1 MTIKDFISLEIPV
14 FDKNDSLA
22 EFVRQ
27 LEKTGFDK
35 ALVTGYT
42 TNGSKRLCGVVTSRD
57 ILVKI
62 VSERLR
68 RSSLGRLRI
77 SGFMTEN
84 PYKASLNT
92 DIVSLVKTMSSRG
105 YGIIPIEDE
114 TLHGA
119 VIRKSLLKLLFNDPT
134 PVRSVMD
141 NHPLKARA
149 SDSLLDV
156 RQKILGTDKSFVI
169 VVNESG
175 EPQGYLTVKEVA
187 YAFATFIKNIP
198 ERFRKERINQLIVQD
213 YMIKNWLE
221 IKVDSSIGEAAKSI
235 YESNTKGAVV
245 IGGRGLEGVVT
256 ESELINYLAISLLS
270 GRQIG

>member
-1 MTIKDFISLEIPV
+1 MMIKDFISSEVPV
-14 FDKNDSLA
+14 LDKNDSLMA
-22 EFVRQ
+22 FVRY

-42 TNGSKRLCGVVTSRD
+42 PEGGKKLCGVVTSRD
-57 ILVKI
+57 VLVKI

-105 YGIIPIEDE
+105 YGIIPVEDD

-119 VIRKSLLKLLFNDPT
+119 IVRKSLLKLLFNDST
-134 PVRSVMD
+134 PVKNVMD
-141 NHPLKARA
+141 TRPLKARA

-156 RQKILGTDKSFVI
+156 RQKMLGTDKSLVI
-169 VVNESG
+169 VVSESG
-175 EPQGYLTVKEVA
+175 ELAGYLTVREVA
-187 YAFATFIKNIP
+187 YAFATFLKNIP
-198 ERFRKERINQLIVQD
+198 EKFRKERISQLIAQD
-213 YMIKNWLE
+213 YMIKVGLE
-221 IKVDSSIGEAAKSI
+221 VKVNSSIGEVAKSI

-245 IGGRGLEGVVT
+245 MGDKGLEGVVT
-256 ESELINYLAISLLS
+256 DTELINYLAISLLS

>member
-1 MTIKDFISLEIPV
+1 MMIKDFISSDIPV
-14 FDKNDSLA
+14 LDKNDSLM
-22 EFVRQ
+22 EFVRH
-27 LEKTGFDK
+27 LEKTGLDK
-35 ALVTGYT
+35 ALVTGYMPD
-42 TNGSKRLCGVVTSRD
+42 GRKRVCGVVTSRD
-57 ILVKI
+57 VLVKI

-92 DIVSLVKTMSSRG
+92 DLVSLVKTMSSRG
-105 YGIIPIEDE
+105 YGIIPVEDE
-114 TLHGA
+114 ALHGA
-119 VIRKSLLKLLFNDPT
+119 IIRKSLLRLLFNDST
-134 PVRSVMD
+134 HVKNIVD

-175 EPQGYLTVKEVA
+175 EPVGYLTVKEVA
-187 YAFATFIKNIP
+187 YAFATFIKNVP
-198 ERFRKERINQLIVQD
+198 EKFRKERISQLIARD
-213 YMIKNWLE
+213 YMTKINLE
-221 IKVDSSIGEAAKSI
+221 IKVSSSIGEAAKSI
-235 YESNTKGAVV
+235 YESDTKGAVV
-245 IGGRGLEGVVT
+245 VGEKGFEGVVT
-256 ESELINYLAISLLS
+256 DSELINYLAISLLS

>member
-57 ILVKI
+57 ILMKI

-141 NHPLKARA
+141 NHPLKART

-198 ERFRKERINQLIVQD
+198 ERFRKERINQLIAQD

-221 IKVDSSIGEAAKSI
+221 VKAGSSIGEAAKSI

>member
-42 TNGSKRLCGVVTSRD
+42 TNGSKKLCGVVTSRD
-57 ILVKI
+57 VLVKI

-119 VIRKSLLKLLFNDPT
+119 VIRKSLLKLLFNDLT

-141 NHPLKARA
+141 NHPLKART

-198 ERFRKERINQLIVQD
+198 ERFRKERINQLIAQD

-221 IKVDSSIGEAAKSI
+221 IKVGSSIGEAAKSI

>member
-14 FDKNDSLA
+14 IDKNDSLA
-22 EFVRQ
+22 EFARQ

-35 ALVTGYT
+35 ALVAGYT

-84 PYKASLNT
+84 PYKAYLNT

-141 NHPLKARA
+141 NHPLKART

-175 EPQGYLTVKEVA
+175 EPRGYLTVKEVA
-187 YAFATFIKNIP
+187 YAFATFIKNVP
-198 ERFRKERINQLIVQD
+198 ERFRKERINQLIAQD

>member
-198 ERFRKERINQLIVQD
+198 ERFRKERINQLIAQD
-213 YMIKNWLE
+213 YMIKNLLE

>member
-1 MTIKDFISLEIPV
+1 MTIKDFISLEIPF

-42 TNGSKRLCGVVTSRD
+42 TNGSKKLCGVVTSRD

-141 NHPLKARA
+141 NHPLKART

-198 ERFRKERINQLIVQD
+198 ERFRKERINQLIAQD